1 MKKVT
6 LRLILGD
13 QLNASHS
20 WFSKTDQDVVYLMA
34 EMRQETDYVVHHI
47 QKVVGYFSAMR
58 NFAETLKR
66 EGHQVTY
73 LTLDHESCHR
83 TLSFIIEEQLAVH
96 KALFFE
102 YLEPDEYR
110 LDKQLKEICRRLL
123 IPAKCYDTEH
133 FYTSKNTLKDF
144 FIGKKQYVMEPFY
157 RMMRKKHRVLME
169 GDKPLGDKWNFDQEN
184 RNKWKGQPA
193 IPALIKLSNN
203 VSEVYAL
210 IRKHHIK
217 TIGQI
222 NDNCFE
228 WPISLE
234 QSEQLLEN
242 FCTYLLK
249 DFGNYQ
255 DAMHT
260 QEKFLFHSRI
270 SFALNTKMISPQRV
284 IKKVIETY
292 ENQIFPEVSLNQVEG
307 FVRQILGWRE
317 YMRGIYWM
325 EMPSYGEKNILENNN
340 KLPDFYWTANTKM
353 NCLHHA
359 IKQSLETSY
368 AHHIQRLMVTGNY
381 ALLTQTNPDFVD
393 QWYLGVYIDA
403 IEWVEMPNTRGM
415 SQWADGGIV
424 ATKPYVSSGN
434 YIQKMSNYCES
445 CQYNYKEKTGES
457 ACPFN
462 SLYWNFL
469 DEKKA
474 YFKSN
479 HRMSMMLSLLNK
491 MDTQQLIE
499 IKKRAQHI
507 IANPDLY

>member
-1 MKKVT
+1 
-6 LRLILGD
+6 
-13 QLNASHS
+13 
-20 WFSKTDQDVVYLMA
+20 
-34 EMRQETDYVVHHI
+34 
-47 QKVVGYFSAMR
+47 
-58 NFAETLKR
+58 
-66 EGHQVTY
+66 
-73 LTLDHESCHR
+73 
-83 TLSFIIEEQLAVH
+83 
-96 KALFFE
+96 
-102 YLEPDEYR
+102 
-110 LDKQLKEICRRLL
+110 
-123 IPAKCYDTEH
+123 
-133 FYTSKNTLKDF
+133 
-144 FIGKKQYVMEPFY
+144 
-157 RMMRKKHRVLME
+157 LME

-193 IPALIKLSNN
+193 IPAPIKLSNN

-210 IRKHHIK
+210 VRKHHIK
-217 TIGQI
+217 TIGLI

-228 WPISLE
+228 WPISIE

-284 IKKVIETY
+284 VNKVIETY

-325 EMPSYGEKNILENNN
+325 EMPSYGEKNSLENIN

-474 YFKSN
+474 YFKNN

-491 MDTQQLIE
+491 MDPQQLID

>member
-110 LDKQLKEICRRLL
+110 LDKQLKEICQRLL
-123 IPAKCYDTEH
+123 LPAKCFDTEH

-144 FIGKKQYVMEPFY
+144 FTGKKQYVMEPFY

-193 IPALIKLSNN
+193 IPAPIKLSNN

-210 IRKHHIK
+210 VRKHHIK

-260 QEKFLFHSRI
+260 HQNDKPP
-270 SFALNTKMISPQRV
+270 K
-284 IKKVIETY
+284 
-292 ENQIFPEVSLNQVEG
+292 
-307 FVRQILGWRE
+307 
-317 YMRGIYWM
+317 
-325 EMPSYGEKNILENNN
+325 SY
-340 KLPDFYWTANTKM
+340 
-353 NCLHHA
+353 
-359 IKQSLETSY
+359 Q
-368 AHHIQRLMVTGNY
+368 
-381 ALLTQTNPDFVD
+381 
-393 QWYLGVYIDA
+393 
-403 IEWVEMPNTRGM
+403 
-415 SQWADGGIV
+415 
-424 ATKPYVSSGN
+424 
-434 YIQKMSNYCES
+434 
-445 CQYNYKEKTGES
+445 
-457 ACPFN
+457 
-462 SLYWNFL
+462 
-469 DEKKA
+469 
-474 YFKSN
+474 
-479 HRMSMMLSLLNK
+479 
-491 MDTQQLIE
+491 
-499 IKKRAQHI
+499 
-507 IANPDLY
+507 